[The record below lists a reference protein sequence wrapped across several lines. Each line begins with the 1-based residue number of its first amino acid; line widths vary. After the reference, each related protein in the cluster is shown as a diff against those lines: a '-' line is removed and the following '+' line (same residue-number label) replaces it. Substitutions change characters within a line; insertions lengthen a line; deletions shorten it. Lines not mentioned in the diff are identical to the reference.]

1 MVGGPGGP
9 GGGGG
14 PGGPGGVGGGAEP
27 GGGGGPG
34 GPGGIGGGGAL
45 NTAVQIP
52 LLFVVVIAKPPL
64 VKLNVSFRVTEST
77 AVT

>member
-1 MVGGPGGP
+1 MVGGPGGDP

-34 GPGGIGGGGAL
+34 GAGGGGTL

-52 LLFVVVIAKPPL
+52 LLFVVVIAEPPL
-64 VKLNVSFRVTEST
+64 VELNVSFRVTEST